1 MPVSMSNQQPQ
12 PFVLK
17 PVDFLPAPI
26 PALLQKTQIF
36 AYRLP
41 GQYITQRQDNP
52 FLNTMIRYRILK

>member
-41 GQYITQRQDNP
+41 VNISPKGRITRS
-52 FLNTMIRYRILK
+52 

>member
-41 GQYITQRQDNP
+41 GQYISP
-52 FLNTMIRYRILK
+52 KGRITRS